1 MRDVQPVNAIR
12 DAEQAF
18 FTAHPD
24 VDLMQL
30 AADHVAT
37 VAQEL
42 LSAISGRV
50 LVVAGPGNN
59 GGDGLF
65 AGVRLARAGVQVR
78 VWPAASTCHEEGR
91 KAAEAAGCLF
101 VTARDA
107 IAGLPDTD
115 LVIDAVLGIGG
126 RPGLTPEVATFTQA
140 CADLAIPVLSVDLPS
155 GLAADSHQVVGAHFT
170 ATRTVTFAA
179 HKMCHVAQ
187 PASAACGRVDV
198 VDMGLD
204 LPAATVRVA
213 ELADVAKY
221 WPFPTAAS
229 DKYSRGVVGL
239 DTGSQRYPGAG
250 VLSTTGALYAGA
262 GMTRFCGAERSANL
276 IALRMPSVTFGRG
289 RVQAWLVG
297 CGWGPRPD
305 AAARITE
312 LADEGVPM
320 VLDADALPAMPEPL
334 PAGCLI
340 TPHAGELAR
349 LLGVT
354 REQVA
359 ADPLGHIRQAAAR
372 WDTTVLLKGASQYV
386 ASPDGQVGI
395 ALAGPHWTA
404 QAGSGDTLAG
414 ICATLLASGVDA
426 WWAALLAASVQA
438 VAAARRPGSWPPD
451 RVVEA
456 LPEVLAELQQVGGW
470 GT

>member
-1 MRDVQPVNAIR
+1 MRDVHPVSVIR

-18 FTAHPD
+18 FAAHPE
-24 VDLMQL
+24 VDLMQV
-30 AADHVAT
+30 AADHVAD
-37 VAQEL
+37 VAQEML
-42 LSAISGRV
+42 PGSPGRV

-65 AGVRLARAGVQVR
+65 AGVRLARTGVQVS
-78 VWPAASTCHEEGR
+78 VWPVSSTCHEQGR
-91 KAAEAAGCLF
+91 QSAEAAGCLF

-126 RPGLTPEVATFTQA
+126 RPGLIPEVATFAQA
-140 CADLAIPVLSVDLPS
+140 CADLGIPVLSVDLPS
-155 GLAADSHQVVGAHFT
+155 GLAADSHQVVGAHVT

-179 HKMCHVAQ
+179 HKMCQVAL
-187 PASAACGRVDV
+187 PAGAACGRVDV
-198 VDMGLD
+198 VDIGLD
-204 LPAATVRVA
+204 LPDSDVQLV
-213 ELADVAKY
+213 ELADVAEH
-221 WPFPTAAS
+221 WPFPTADS
-229 DKYSRGVVGL
+229 DKYARGVVGL

-262 GMTRFCGAERSANL
+262 GMIRFCGAERSANL
-276 IALRMPSVTFGRG
+276 IAQRLPSVTFGRG

-305 AAARITE
+305 AAARIAE
-312 LADEGVPM
+312 LAGDGVPM

-354 REQVA
+354 RDQVV
-359 ADPLGHIRQAAAR
+359 ADPVGHARQAATR
-372 WDTTVLLKGASQYV
+372 WDATVLLKGATQYV
-386 ASPDGQVGI
+386 VAPGGRVGV
-395 ALAGPHWTA
+395 ALTGPHWTA

-414 ICATLLASGVDA
+414 ICATLLASGLDA
-426 WWAALLAASVQA
+426 WWAGLLAACVQA
-438 VAAARRPGSWPPD
+438 VAATRRPGSWPPD

-456 LPEVLAELQQVGGW
+456 LPEVLAELERLGG
-470 GT
+470 